1 VNREALGRRFAR
13 LATDVVVRY
22 PSLWRIFRGP
32 LRRQFDRAA
41 PVWEGFRRPD
51 SLAPLQ
57 GALERVDPPPRRA
70 LDIGTGTGAAAAEV
84 KRLFPDADVTG
95 VDLAPAMIDQARRNV
110 PGARFEVAD
119 ATRLPFDDGSFDL
132 VTLANM
138 IPFFG
143 ELARVVAPGG
153 FVVIAYSSGAE
164 TPIYVPRERLE
175 NELERLG
182 FTHFASVDAGRG
194 TALLAQR
201 SASQNT
207 SG

>member
-13 LATDVVVRY
+13 FATDVVVRY
-22 PSLWRIFRGP
+22 PVLWRVFRGP
-32 LRRQFDRAA
+32 IRRQFDRVA
-41 PVWEGFRRPD
+41 PVWDGFRGPD

-57 GALERVDPPPRRA
+57 GALERVDPPRRA

-84 KRLFPDADVTG
+84 KRRFPDADVTG
-95 VDLAPAMIDQARRNV
+95 VDLAPAMIEQARRNV
-110 PGARFEVAD
+110 PGVRFDVAD

-153 FVVIAYSSGAE
+153 SVVIAYSSGAE

-175 NELERLG
+175 KELGRLG

-194 TALLAQR
+194 TALLAQK